1 VSNRPGVRLAID
13 VGRARVGV
21 ARSDPDGLL
30 AIPVETFPRD
40 GAVAEIAS
48 LVAEF
53 GVADAIV
60 GLPLSLGGSYT
71 PSTDDAVDFAKDL
84 AGRIPCPVWLVD
96 ERLTTVSA
104 ASRLQGAGKS
114 AKKAKPIIDQASA
127 VIILQHCL
135 DAISA
140 RGVIPGQ
147 RIGGDASD

>member
-1 VSNRPGVRLAID
+1 MSSRPGVRLAID

-30 AIPVETFPRD
+30 AIPVATFPRD
-40 GAVAEIAS
+40 GAAAQIAS
-48 LVAEF
+48 VVSEF
-53 GVADAIV
+53 SVVDAIV
-60 GLPLSLGGSYT
+60 GLPLSLDGSYT
-71 PSTDDAVDFAKDL
+71 LSTDDAVDFATDL
-84 AGRIPCPVWLVD
+84 AGFIPCPVWLVD

-135 DAISA
+135 DTIRV
-140 RGVIPGQ
+140 RGAIPGK
-147 RIGGDASD
+147 RVGSDASD